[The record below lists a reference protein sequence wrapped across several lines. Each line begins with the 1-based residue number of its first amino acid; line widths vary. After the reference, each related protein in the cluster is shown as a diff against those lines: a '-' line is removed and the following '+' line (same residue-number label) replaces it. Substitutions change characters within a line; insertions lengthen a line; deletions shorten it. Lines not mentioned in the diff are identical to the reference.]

1 MSFIKQKFYCVKS
14 KYVLLASLCIILYL
28 PQDIHRNQKIS
39 ALNAKQFFLLDVI
52 AHILHHLKD
61 TLLTELREHGQNL
74 KASDFDWVIT
84 VPAIWKPRARKL
96 MLEAGYMVSPKLKFA
111 II

>member
-1 MSFIKQKFYCVKS
+1 MYYK
-14 KYVLLASLCIILYL
+14 LAYAVYFLF
-28 PQDIHRNQKIS
+28 PQDICRGQKIS
-39 ALNAKQFFLLDVI
+39 ALNGKEFFLLDVI

-61 TLLTELREHGQNL
+61 QLLIELRDHGKNL

-84 VPAIWKPRARKL
+84 VPAIWKDRAREL
-96 MLEAGYMVSPKLKFA
+96 MLEAGYMVCPKLKFV

>member
-1 MSFIKQKFYCVKS
+1 MNEWTT
-14 KYVLLASLCIILYL
+14 LLDWTTSTGLSSL
-28 PQDIHRNQKIS
+28 
-39 ALNAKQFFLLDVI
+39 FFLLDVI

-61 TLLTELREHGQNL
+61 TLLTELREYGQNL

-84 VPAIWKPRARKL
+84 VPTIWKPKARKL
-96 MLEAGYMVSPKLKFA
+96 MLEAGYMVSPKLKFV

>member
-1 MSFIKQKFYCVKS
+1 MFY
-14 KYVLLASLCIILYL
+14 LASLCIILSL
-28 PQDIHRNQKIS
+28 PQDIDRNQKIS
-39 ALNAKQFFLLDVI
+39 ALNGKQFFLLDVI

-84 VPAIWKPRARKL
+84 VPAIWKPKAREL
-96 MLEAGYMVSPKLKFA
+96 MLEAGYMVSLKLKSV